1 MVSRHRYPMPTRRRT
16 CRLSLARLLNVGLR
30 NLKLGALGVALAS
43 GTIINGCTRQQYRC
57 KTDTEAY
64 YLLDEKVAQ
73 SLEPNTAL
81 YRIEV
86 DPRSRMFDPFNP
98 DRPPMPEDDPQA
110 NLFMQRVDGKKGYPL
125 WEANGRT
132 NTLENPHWWEYLP
145 LDERG
150 VLVLDLNEAVR
161 IGLIHSPTYQS
172 NLEELYLS
180 ALDVSTERFL
190 LDSQFFGGWQGTWTT
205 DGPRRGNPSTPNSST
220 TFTTGPF
227 SRSARPLVMRKQF
240 ATGADLIVGL
250 ANSITWQLAGP
261 NDQSATSLIDFS
273 LIQPL
278 LRQGGRDVVLE
289 RLTLA
294 ERTLLANVR
303 AFERFRRAY
312 YIQIATGRNPDTS
325 PRRRGGVFGGAGLGG
340 FDVLGSVFS
349 GGGGGGGGFG
359 GGGNPGSGG
368 FLGLLQQQIN
378 IANQE
383 ENIVRLQDL
392 YLQLEDTYRELLMTM
407 PENQTEIPSQQIQ
420 VAQALQNIYSAQT
433 SLLNQQSQ
441 YQSALDSF
449 KAVLGLPPY
458 LCIEVKDDL
467 LDQFKLI
474 SQELRNRRT
483 KIAADRA
490 AIGQVNSAVLAMSRT
505 EVDEA
510 TGNMIRVLP
519 QSAELTAQLEMLVG
533 RLRPLG
539 STIQNVL
546 NEDVAQI
553 REDIER
559 LRSRIPERRRQLDR
573 LQEVV
578 RREQGNICGLLPLGD
593 FNTSFLEGEGL
604 EQLPEELLAELDK
617 LVAKL
622 EGHAEAFEQLN
633 LELDRVT
640 NQLEAYASDRERFVD
655 VSETII
661 LGSQDLVAALNES
674 VLTAQLIQARAR
686 TESALLPEIDIE
698 PHEAVEIAR
707 RNRRDWLNN
716 RANLV
721 NSWRSIEVVADDL
734 ESYLDFTITG
744 DVQNVGDNPL
754 AFRSTTGRLRVG
766 LTWDAPITRLQERN
780 NYRQVL
786 IQYQRAR
793 RSLYQYEDN
802 IWASMRSTLR
812 TVRQNQLSFEIQRF
826 AVQNAALQISV
837 NEDIR
842 SINET
847 LGQVSGP
854 TAARDAVQGLQAF
867 LATQSDLIGIFVQ
880 FEAIRRSL
888 DLDLGTMEVDAEG
901 IWIDPG
907 PIRVDTVGGG
917 LGDAILDYGLTAEEK
932 QLRRQVVA
940 MGQQP
945 VEFAPT
951 ETSPVTPLEEFR
963 RRLAS
968 VRARWPWSS
977 DEATPQTRP
986 APSVMAPEAPA
997 SHLPSQSVRRAD
1009 SPGGTTPSPI
1019 IPAALSRPSG
1029 THKRTNTAYALPD
1042 STRDEGLIVGDLLEG
1057 QSGFT
1062 PASGRTT
1069 APGGPHD
1076 VKSDSESVT
1085 GPAHTLQRGS
1095 SSRAALHRRPAAP
1108 VEVEE
1113 PIPVSVAPYRHLP
1126 PSDVPDSYPRRSLS
1140 NLFAP
1145 LRNLGPFAAGS
1156 TRTDVE

>member
-1 MVSRHRYPMPTRRRT
+1 MRPEIRLQPKSAQRT
-16 CRLSLARLLNVGLR
+16 GKWWFVRAIGTPRWWMLGVVGLGMSP
-30 NLKLGALGVALAS
+30 LFY
-43 GTIINGCTRQQYRC
+43 GCTRQQYRC

-64 YLLDEKVAQ
+64 YLLDEKARQ
-73 SLEPNTAL
+73 SQEQNTAT

-98 DRPPMPEDDPQA
+98 DRPPMPEDDPQS
-110 NLFMQRVDGKKGYPL
+110 NQFMRLVDGKKGYPL

-180 ALDVSTERFL
+180 ALDVSSERFL
-190 LDSQFFGGWQGTWTT
+190 LDSQFFGGWSISATT
-205 DGPRRGNPSTPNSST
+205 DGPRRGDPSTPSSSST
-220 TFTTGPF
+220 LTTGPF
-227 SRSARPLVMRKQF
+227 SRSSRPLVMRKSY

-250 ANSITWQLAGP
+250 ANSLTWQLAGP
-261 NDQSATSLIDFS
+261 NDQSASTVLDFS
-273 LIQPL
+273 LVQPL

-303 AFERFRRAY
+303 AFERYRRSY

-392 YLQLEDTYRELLMTM
+392 YLQLEDSYRELLMTM

-420 VAQALQNIYSAQT
+420 VAQALQNVYSAQT
-433 SLLNQQSQ
+433 ALLNQQAS
-441 YQSALDSF
+441 YQAALDSF
-449 KAVLGLPPY
+449 KTVLGLPPY
-458 LCIEVKDDL
+458 VCIEIKSDL

-474 SQELRNRRT
+474 SQELRQRRT
-483 KIAADRA
+483 RIAAERA
-490 AIGQVNSAVLAMSRT
+490 AIGRVNTEVLSLSRT
-505 EVDEA
+505 EKEEE
-510 TGNMIRVLP
+510 TGNTVRVLSNSP
-519 QSAELTAQLEMLVG
+519 ELEEQLRTLAT
-533 RLRPLG
+533 RLKPLG
-539 STIQNVL
+539 ETIQNVI
-546 NEDVAQI
+546 EQDVAQI
-553 REDIER
+553 KQDIQR
-559 LRSRIPERRRQLDR
+559 LRSRLPERRRQLDR
-573 LQEVV
+573 LKQIVQGEQEMV
-578 RREQGNICGLLPLGD
+578 CGLLPLGD

-604 EQLPEELLAELDK
+604 EQLPDELLGELDK
-617 LVAKL
+617 LVVRL
-622 EGHAEAFEQLN
+622 EGHAKTFEEL
-633 LELDRVT
+633 LEELDRVA
-640 NQLEAYASDRERFVD
+640 NALDSFPDDRQRFVE
-655 VSETII
+655 VSQRII

-674 VLTAQLIQARAR
+674 VLAAQLIQARAR
-686 TESALLPEIDIE
+686 TESALLPEIDLE
-698 PHEAVEIAR
+698 PRDAVEIAR

-734 ESYLDFTITG
+734 ESYLDFTLSG

-754 AFRSTTGRLRVG
+754 ALRSSTGRLRAG

-786 IQYQRAR
+786 IQYQRAK
-793 RSLYQYEDN
+793 RSMYQFEDGV
-802 IWASMRSTLR
+802 WSSMRATLR

-826 AVQNAALQISV
+826 AVQNAVLQISV

-867 LATQSDLIGIFVQ
+867 LNTQTDLIGIFVQ

-888 DLDLGTMEVDAEG
+888 DLDLGTMEVDGEG

-917 LGDAILDYGLTAEEK
+917 LSDAILDYGLTEEERK
-932 QLRRQVVA
+932 LRRDVV
-940 MGQQP
+940 QLPHQP
-945 VEFAPT
+945 PELAAT
-951 ETSPVTPLEEFR
+951 ESRPVTPTAKLREMLGSVKFR
-963 RRLAS
+963 WPWTIETPEPRPAPVPEPGGGPGGGPSYRRSLGTGNSTDLDLNGPSGSADARSIDRLGRRLADRPLGARLS
-968 VRARWPWSS
+968 SSAYSIDGGRSHLQLSDDVGGSQKRSSRDALQRTPLTAPRGLPEATEPPRGEELRAEPPSEPPSRARMWVAPRSDRDVLELESEPAPRSPWS
-977 DEATPQTRP
+977 RFIGR
-986 APSVMAPEAPA
+986 
-997 SHLPSQSVRRAD
+997 LP
-1009 SPGGTTPSPI
+1009 
-1019 IPAALSRPSG
+1019 L
-1029 THKRTNTAYALPD
+1029 
-1042 STRDEGLIVGDLLEG
+1042 
-1057 QSGFT
+1057 
-1062 PASGRTT
+1062 
-1069 APGGPHD
+1069 
-1076 VKSDSESVT
+1076 
-1085 GPAHTLQRGS
+1085 
-1095 SSRAALHRRPAAP
+1095 
-1108 VEVEE
+1108 
-1113 PIPVSVAPYRHLP
+1113 
-1126 PSDVPDSYPRRSLS
+1126 
-1140 NLFAP
+1140 
-1145 LRNLGPFAAGS
+1145 
-1156 TRTDVE
+1156 